1 MKNLIKKAIEAI
13 DNNKLDYAKGIL
25 ETVMELTP
33 DKVEPM
39 REPIRDTLPEMKLT
53 QHESVISDIAK
64 QGLHVE

>member
-33 DKVEPM
+33 DKVEP
-39 REPIRDTLPEMKLT
+39 IRDTLPEMKLT